1 MAAIMAAIME
11 ITENI
16 MRRMHE
22 PSTKLHNALYFMS
35 GMMVVIL
42 ALVIVA
48 GVKTKAENA
57 GFHIADD
64 TENSYEQQVAGQ
76 TDTTQDSG
84 QEKWQEGVV
93 AYQGKEYLYN
103 TDIKTYLMMG
113 VDIDGPVQQSSDYT
127 QGGQS
132 DALFLLVVNNK
143 TEQLQVIS
151 INRNTMA
158 DIELCDEEGIDMG
171 PLKTQICLQHA
182 FGDGKRL
189 SCSKTV
195 DAVSGLFQNIPISG
209 YLAMN
214 MGGIPQMND
223 AVGGVEVTVQQ
234 DISFPKAG
242 VNLKKGQKVTLNG
255 TQAYYYLHG
264 RDTEEYDS
272 ATKRLQREEQYI
284 VAYMDKLKK
293 VSTENPA
300 TDIHRLILCQWVAC
314 TNFDL
319 DIFCG
324 TLTDQKI
331 MFLSHIA
338 DQGFVKI
345 ISCNFHGSAHNRT
358 TQRNDCDIR
367 STSSDIYDHVSAWS
381 GNINTGT
388 DCCCNWFLNNL
399 YFAGSCLISCIL
411 YGFLFNLCNT
421 TRYADADARLTKALL
436 SKCLLDEILDHLLC
450 DGII

>member
-1 MAAIMAAIME
+1 MAATMAAIME
-11 ITENI
+11 ITERI

-42 ALVIVA
+42 ALVIVV
-48 GVKTKAENA
+48 GVKTKAENT
-57 GFHIADD
+57 GSHIADD
-64 TENSYEQQVAGQ
+64 TENSYEQQV
-76 TDTTQDSG
+76 
-84 QEKWQEGVV
+84 V
-93 AYQGKEYLYN
+93 
-103 TDIKTYLMMG
+103 
-113 VDIDGPVQQSSDYT
+113 
-127 QGGQS
+127 GQS

-143 TEQLQVIS
+143 TQQLQVIS
-151 INRNTMA
+151 INRNTMT
-158 DIELCDEEGIDMG
+158 DIELCDEDGIDMG

-242 VNLKKGQKVTLNG
+242 VDLKKGKKVTLDG

-284 VAYMDKLKK
+284 VAYMNKLKK
-293 VSTENPA
+293 ISAENP
-300 TDIHRLILCQWVAC
+300 
-314 TNFDL
+314 
-319 DIFCG
+319 
-324 TLTDQKI
+324 DQ
-331 MFLSHIA
+331 
-338 DQGFVKI
+338 V
-345 ISCNFHGSAHNRT
+345 T
-358 TQRNDCDIR
+358 E
-367 STSSDIYDHVSAWS
+367 IYDSISDYLVTSVDFTSMIDQLMTYDFTEDQMYTVPGKTVEGKPIDGKRYEEYHVDEDAMEE
-381 GNINTGT
+381 
-388 DCCCNWFLNNL
+388 
-399 YFAGSCLISCIL
+399 LIMKVF
-411 YGFLFNLCNT
+411 YT
-421 TRYADADARLTKALL
+421 PVQ
-436 SKCLLDEILDHLLC
+436 
-450 DGII
+450 

>member
-11 ITENI
+11 ITEKT

-42 ALVIVA
+42 ALVIVV

-57 GFHIADD
+57 GAHTIEETQTAYTPQTVEQENPAD
-64 TENSYEQQVAGQ
+64 NS
-76 TDTTQDSG
+76 S
-84 QEKWQEGVV
+84 QEKWQEGIVD
-93 AYQGKEYLYN
+93 YQGKEYLYN

-127 QGGQS
+127 KGGQS

-143 TEQLQVIS
+143 TQQLQVIS

-171 PLKTQICLQHA
+171 PLNTQICLQHA
-182 FGDGKRL
+182 FGDGKRI

-195 DAVSGLFQNIPISG
+195 DAVSGLFHNIPISG

-223 AVGGVEVTVQQ
+223 AVGGVEVTVLQNL
-234 DISFPKAG
+234 SFPDAG
-242 VNLKKGQKVTLNG
+242 IKLKKGKKITLDG

-264 RDTEEYDS
+264 RDTVEYDS

-284 VAYMDKLKK
+284 VAYMQKLKTI
-293 VSTENPA
+293 SQENPDQVTEVYNSVSDYLVTSVDFTSMIEQLMNYSFSEDQMYTVPGKTVEGKPIDGKRYEEYHVDEDA
-300 TDIHRLILCQWVAC
+300 MEQLIMQVFY
-314 TNFDL
+314 TP
-319 DIFCG
+319 
-324 TLTDQKI
+324 
-331 MFLSHIA
+331 LSSA
-338 DQGFVKI
+338 D
-345 ISCNFHGSAHNRT
+345 
-358 TQRNDCDIR
+358 
-367 STSSDIYDHVSAWS
+367 
-381 GNINTGT
+381 
-388 DCCCNWFLNNL
+388 
-399 YFAGSCLISCIL
+399 
-411 YGFLFNLCNT
+411 
-421 TRYADADARLTKALL
+421 
-436 SKCLLDEILDHLLC
+436 E
-450 DGII
+450 

>member
-1 MAAIMAAIME
+1 MAATMAAIME

-158 DIELCDEEGIDMG
+158 DIELEKAGKELKEEYIFPGAWEVKDG
-171 PLKTQICLQHA
+171 VSAYERYKQLKEKPTAIFAMNDLMA
-182 FGDGKRL
+182 VGFMDAALNDGVRIPEDVSVIGFDNRQECRFTRPRL
-189 SCSKTV
+189 TTV
-195 DAVSGLFQNIPISG
+195 DIPLEKMGEKAGQILLRLISG
-209 YLAMN
+209 
-214 MGGIPQMND
+214 Q
-223 AVGGVEVTVQQ
+223 
-234 DISFPKAG
+234 IS
-242 VNLKKGQKVTLNG
+242 
-255 TQAYYYLHG
+255 
-264 RDTEEYDS
+264 DE
-272 ATKRLQREEQYI
+272 
-284 VAYMDKLKK
+284 KK
-293 VSTENPA
+293 VVLPCE
-300 TDIHRLILCQWVAC
+300 
-314 TNFDL
+314 
-319 DIFCG
+319 
-324 TLTDQKI
+324 
-331 MFLSHIA
+331 FLERDS
-338 DQGFVKI
+338 VTY
-345 ISCNFHGSAHNRT
+345 N
-358 TQRNDCDIR
+358 
-367 STSSDIYDHVSAWS
+367 
-381 GNINTGT
+381 
-388 DCCCNWFLNNL
+388 
-399 YFAGSCLISCIL
+399 
-411 YGFLFNLCNT
+411 
-421 TRYADADARLTKALL
+421 
-436 SKCLLDEILDHLLC
+436 E
-450 DGII
+450 

>member
-255 TQAYYYLHG
+255 MQAYYYLHG

-293 VSTENPA
+293 VSTENP
-300 TDIHRLILCQWVAC
+300 
-314 TNFDL
+314 
-319 DIFCG
+319 
-324 TLTDQKI
+324 DQVTEI
-331 MFLSHIA
+331 YNSVSDYL
-338 DQGFVKI
+338 V
-345 ISCNFHGSAHNRT
+345 
-358 TQRNDCDIR
+358 
-367 STSSDIYDHVSAWS
+367 TSVDFTSMIEQLM
-381 GNINTGT
+381 N
-388 DCCCNWFLNNL
+388 
-399 YFAGSCLISCIL
+399 
-411 YGFLFNLCNT
+411 YGFSEDQMYT
-421 TRYADADARLTKALL
+421 VPGKTVEGKPIDGKRYEEYHVDEDAMEELIMKVFYTPVQ
-436 SKCLLDEILDHLLC
+436 
-450 DGII
+450 

>member
-1 MAAIMAAIME
+1 
-11 ITENI
+11 
-16 MRRMHE
+16 
-22 PSTKLHNALYFMS
+22 MS

-57 GFHIADD
+57 GFHITDD

-113 VDIDGPVQQSSDYT
+113 VDINGPVQQSSDYT

-223 AVGGVEVTVQQ
+223 AVGGVEVTVLQ

-242 VNLKKGQKVTLNG
+242 VDLKKGKKVTLDG

-293 VSTENPA
+293 VSTENSDQVTA
-300 TDIHRLILCQWVAC
+300 QTIVKFDNGNNIIYKNLQGKTIVKNKKYTIAFTDTISSI
-314 TNFDL
+314 
-319 DIFCG
+319 
-324 TLTDQKI
+324 
-331 MFLSHIA
+331 
-338 DQGFVKI
+338 GFVGTRKGEIVCINNAGKELFEVYKI
-345 ISCNFHGSAHNRT
+345 DNGPNS
-358 TQRNDCDIR
+358 
-367 STSSDIYDHVSAWS
+367 
-381 GNINTGT
+381 
-388 DCCCNWFLNNL
+388 
-399 YFAGSCLISCIL
+399 
-411 YGFLFNLCNT
+411 
-421 TRYADADARLTKALL
+421 
-436 SKCLLDEILDHLLC
+436 
-450 DGII
+450 

>member
-16 MRRMHE
+16 MRRMRE

-57 GFHIADD
+57 GFHIAED

-113 VDIDGPVQQSSDYT
+113 VDINGPVQQSSDYT

-223 AVGGVEVTVQQ
+223 AVGGVEVTVLQ

-242 VNLKKGQKVTLNG
+242 VDLKKGKKVTLDG

-264 RDTEEYDS
+264 RGTEEYDS

-293 VSTENPA
+293 VSTENPDQVTEIYNSVSDYLVTSVDFTSMIEQLMNYSFSEDQMYTVPGKTVEGKPIDGKRYEEYHVDEDA
-300 TDIHRLILCQWVAC
+300 MEELIMKVFYTPVQ
-314 TNFDL
+314 
-319 DIFCG
+319 
-324 TLTDQKI
+324 
-331 MFLSHIA
+331 
-338 DQGFVKI
+338 
-345 ISCNFHGSAHNRT
+345 
-358 TQRNDCDIR
+358 
-367 STSSDIYDHVSAWS
+367 
-381 GNINTGT
+381 
-388 DCCCNWFLNNL
+388 
-399 YFAGSCLISCIL
+399 
-411 YGFLFNLCNT
+411 
-421 TRYADADARLTKALL
+421 
-436 SKCLLDEILDHLLC
+436 
-450 DGII
+450 

>member
-113 VDIDGPVQQSSDYT
+113 VDIDGAVQQSSDYT

-158 DIELCDEEGIDMG
+158 DIELCDEEGIDMEC
-171 PLKTQICLQHA
+171 LK
-182 FGDGKRL
+182 RR
-189 SCSKTV
+189 SVCSMH
-195 DAVSGLFQNIPISG
+195 SG
-209 YLAMN
+209 
-214 MGGIPQMND
+214 
-223 AVGGVEVTVQQ
+223 T
-234 DISFPKAG
+234 
-242 VNLKKGQKVTLNG
+242 
-255 TQAYYYLHG
+255 
-264 RDTEEYDS
+264 
-272 ATKRLQREEQYI
+272 
-284 VAYMDKLKK
+284 
-293 VSTENPA
+293 
-300 TDIHRLILCQWVAC
+300 
-314 TNFDL
+314 
-319 DIFCG
+319 
-324 TLTDQKI
+324 
-331 MFLSHIA
+331 
-338 DQGFVKI
+338 
-345 ISCNFHGSAHNRT
+345 
-358 TQRNDCDIR
+358 
-367 STSSDIYDHVSAWS
+367 VSASAAAKPWMRFPACFKIFRS
-381 GNINTGT
+381 
-388 DCCCNWFLNNL
+388 
-399 YFAGSCLISCIL
+399 AVIL
-411 YGFLFNLCNT
+411 
-421 TRYADADARLTKALL
+421 R
-436 SKCLLDEILDHLLC
+436 
-450 DGII
+450 

>member
-1 MAAIMAAIME
+1 
-11 ITENI
+11 
-16 MRRMHE
+16 
-22 PSTKLHNALYFMS
+22 
-35 GMMVVIL
+35 
-42 ALVIVA
+42 
-48 GVKTKAENA
+48 
-57 GFHIADD
+57 
-64 TENSYEQQVAGQ
+64 
-76 TDTTQDSG
+76 
-84 QEKWQEGVV
+84 
-93 AYQGKEYLYN
+93 
-103 TDIKTYLMMG
+103 MMG
-113 VDIDGPVQQSSDYT
+113 VDIDGPVQRSSDYT

-293 VSTENPA
+293 YPQKPGSGDRNLQFCF
-300 TDIHRLILCQWVAC
+300 RL
-314 TNFDL
+314 
-319 DIFCG
+319 
-324 TLTDQKI
+324 
-331 MFLSHIA
+331 
-338 DQGFVKI
+338 
-345 ISCNFHGSAHNRT
+345 
-358 TQRNDCDIR
+358 
-367 STSSDIYDHVSAWS
+367 S
-381 GNINTGT
+381 GNQ
-388 DCCCNWFLNNL
+388 C
-399 YFAGSCLISCIL
+399 
-411 YGFLFNLCNT
+411 GFHK
-421 TRYADADARLTKALL
+421 YD
-436 SKCLLDEILDHLLC
+436 
-450 DGII
+450 

>member
-1 MAAIMAAIME
+1 MAATMAAIME

-42 ALVIVA
+42 ALVIVV

-113 VDIDGPVQQSSDYT
+113 VDINGPVQQSSDYT

-255 TQAYYYLHG
+255 MQAYYYLHG

-293 VSTENPA
+293 VSTENP
-300 TDIHRLILCQWVAC
+300 
-314 TNFDL
+314 
-319 DIFCG
+319 
-324 TLTDQKI
+324 DQVTEI
-331 MFLSHIA
+331 YNSVSDYL
-338 DQGFVKI
+338 V
-345 ISCNFHGSAHNRT
+345 
-358 TQRNDCDIR
+358 
-367 STSSDIYDHVSAWS
+367 TSVDFTSMIEQLM
-381 GNINTGT
+381 N
-388 DCCCNWFLNNL
+388 
-399 YFAGSCLISCIL
+399 
-411 YGFLFNLCNT
+411 YGFSEDQMYT
-421 TRYADADARLTKALL
+421 VPGKTVEGKPIDGKRYEEYHVDEDAMEELIMKVFYTPVQ
-436 SKCLLDEILDHLLC
+436 
-450 DGII
+450 

>member
-1 MAAIMAAIME
+1 MAATMAAIME

-255 TQAYYYLHG
+255 MQAYYYLHG

-293 VSTENPA
+293 VSTENP
-300 TDIHRLILCQWVAC
+300 
-314 TNFDL
+314 
-319 DIFCG
+319 
-324 TLTDQKI
+324 DQVTEI
-331 MFLSHIA
+331 YNSVSDYL
-338 DQGFVKI
+338 V
-345 ISCNFHGSAHNRT
+345 
-358 TQRNDCDIR
+358 
-367 STSSDIYDHVSAWS
+367 TSVDFTSMIEQLM
-381 GNINTGT
+381 N
-388 DCCCNWFLNNL
+388 
-399 YFAGSCLISCIL
+399 
-411 YGFLFNLCNT
+411 YGFSEDQMYT
-421 TRYADADARLTKALL
+421 VPGKTVEGKPIDGKRYEEYHVDEDAMEELIMKVFYTPVQ
-436 SKCLLDEILDHLLC
+436 
-450 DGII
+450 

>member
-42 ALVIVA
+42 ALVIVV

-57 GFHIADD
+57 GSHIADD

-113 VDIDGPVQQSSDYT
+113 VDINGPVQQSSDYT

-255 TQAYYYLHG
+255 MQAYYYLHG

-293 VSTENPA
+293 VSTENP
-300 TDIHRLILCQWVAC
+300 
-314 TNFDL
+314 
-319 DIFCG
+319 
-324 TLTDQKI
+324 DQVTEI
-331 MFLSHIA
+331 YNSVSDYL
-338 DQGFVKI
+338 V
-345 ISCNFHGSAHNRT
+345 
-358 TQRNDCDIR
+358 
-367 STSSDIYDHVSAWS
+367 TSVDFTSMIEQLM
-381 GNINTGT
+381 N
-388 DCCCNWFLNNL
+388 
-399 YFAGSCLISCIL
+399 
-411 YGFLFNLCNT
+411 YGFSEDQMYT
-421 TRYADADARLTKALL
+421 VPGKTVEGKPIDGKRYEEYHVDEDAMEELIMKVFYTPVQ
-436 SKCLLDEILDHLLC
+436 
-450 DGII
+450 

>member
-1 MAAIMAAIME
+1 MAATMAAIME
-11 ITENI
+11 ITERI

-42 ALVIVA
+42 ALVIVV
-48 GVKTKAENA
+48 GVKTKAENT
-57 GFHIADD
+57 GSHIADD
-64 TENSYEQQVAGQ
+64 TENSYEQQVVGQ

-93 AYQGKEYLYN
+93 TYEGKEYLYN

-143 TEQLQVIS
+143 TQQLQVIS
-151 INRNTMA
+151 INRNTMT
-158 DIELCDEEGIDMG
+158 DIELCDEDGIDMG

-242 VNLKKGQKVTLNG
+242 VDLKKGKKVTLDG
-255 TQAYYYLHG
+255 TQAYCYLHG

-284 VAYMDKLKK
+284 VAYMNKLKK
-293 VSTENPA
+293 ISAENP
-300 TDIHRLILCQWVAC
+300 
-314 TNFDL
+314 
-319 DIFCG
+319 
-324 TLTDQKI
+324 DQ
-331 MFLSHIA
+331 
-338 DQGFVKI
+338 V
-345 ISCNFHGSAHNRT
+345 T
-358 TQRNDCDIR
+358 E
-367 STSSDIYDHVSAWS
+367 IYDSISDYLVTSVDFTSMIDQLMTYDFSEDQMYTVPGKTVEGKPIDGKRYEEYHVDEDAMEE
-381 GNINTGT
+381 
-388 DCCCNWFLNNL
+388 
-399 YFAGSCLISCIL
+399 LIMKVF
-411 YGFLFNLCNT
+411 YT
-421 TRYADADARLTKALL
+421 PVQ
-436 SKCLLDEILDHLLC
+436 
-450 DGII
+450 

>member
-64 TENSYEQQVAGQ
+64 TENSYEQQVVGQ

-255 TQAYYYLHG
+255 MQAYYYLHG

-293 VSTENPA
+293 VSTENP
-300 TDIHRLILCQWVAC
+300 
-314 TNFDL
+314 
-319 DIFCG
+319 
-324 TLTDQKI
+324 DQVTEI
-331 MFLSHIA
+331 YNSVSDYL
-338 DQGFVKI
+338 V
-345 ISCNFHGSAHNRT
+345 
-358 TQRNDCDIR
+358 
-367 STSSDIYDHVSAWS
+367 TSVDFTSMIEQLM
-381 GNINTGT
+381 N
-388 DCCCNWFLNNL
+388 
-399 YFAGSCLISCIL
+399 
-411 YGFLFNLCNT
+411 YGFSEDQMYT
-421 TRYADADARLTKALL
+421 VPGKTVEGKPIDGKRYEEYHVDEDAMEELIMKVFYTPVQ
-436 SKCLLDEILDHLLC
+436 
-450 DGII
+450 